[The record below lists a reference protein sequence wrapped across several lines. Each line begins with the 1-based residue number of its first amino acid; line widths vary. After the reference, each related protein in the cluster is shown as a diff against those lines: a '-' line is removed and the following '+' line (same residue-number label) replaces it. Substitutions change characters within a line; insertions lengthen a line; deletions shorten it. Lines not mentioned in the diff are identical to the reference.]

1 MAEVSLS
8 RRSLSDEP
16 LSLTSIEIRSK
27 DRRDSIWRCN
37 FDLQGGEV
45 IVFDSRKVHGNGVGS
60 ELSAELGAQLVLE
73 HPAPG
78 EPTMSCCG
86 CAVFS
91 TARVTAPSISTS
103 QSTGGGDLYAV
114 LMPPCA
120 LPARPLSRPAPTS
133 PA

>member
-1 MAEVSLS
+1 MGVISLS

-16 LSLTSIEIRSK
+16 LSITSIEIRSK

-78 EPTMSCCG
+78 EPDDVLLRMRRLLDG
-86 CAVFS
+86 
-91 TARVTAPSISTS
+91 
-103 QSTGGGDLYAV
+103 TGYGDLD
-114 LMPPCA
+114 LDQPFD
-120 LPARPLSRPAPTS
+120 RWW
-133 PA
+133 